1 MIVEQV
7 FLLLLIFIITKS
19 IFSKENKEVIYK

>member
-19 IFSKENKEVIYK
+19 IFTKENKEVIYK